1 MLPRMKAPLN
11 VRLIALAFS
20 AALISVSAPLP
31 AYANGWDSSLNT
43 WVARGAADEDTG
55 AAFGTSCA
63 DPDYIADGSADNVQL
78 QAAIEHTLTGG
89 TVHICPGT
97 YTFASIL
104 EPSQAALML
113 VGESGG
119 TVTLNGNGIP
129 ILRASDTDLTLES
142 LTLKNAVSN
151 QVGGAVRAK
160 SLVATSVSFINNVSG
175 DGGGAGGG
183 IYSFG
188 DVTLDRTVFRANSAD
203 GGPGS
208 QGGAVHALGDLVI
221 TDSTFVNNSSNQ
233 GGAIYVAGDT
243 VVSESSF
250 SGNTAGD
257 GGAIYMVYDSPWAES
272 SFTITD
278 TSFSGNRA
286 DFYGGALFVD
296 VYLLNISGSTFRG
309 NSAGEYDGGA
319 IYSDDGEV
327 VVNQST
333 FVANVAG
340 GNGGAISSDTVGIQ
354 VASSTFS
361 SNRAVS
367 GWGGALFSYET
378 VDSTGSKYLRNRAD
392 YGGAMYIGLPLV
404 GTTDLAK
411 NRFSR
416 NRAGT
421 GGGALAFNTHCYTLP
436 RPMIR
441 SVLRRNRF
449 DANAGRRTPE
459 IYEGQLIDMAC

>member
-1 MLPRMKAPLN
+1 M
-11 VRLIALAFS
+11 
-20 AALISVSAPLP
+20 
-31 AYANGWDSSLNT
+31 
-43 WVARGAADEDTG
+43 
-55 AAFGTSCA
+55 
-63 DPDYIADGSADNVQL
+63 
-78 QAAIEHTLTGG
+78 
-89 TVHICPGT
+89 
-97 YTFASIL
+97 
-104 EPSQAALML
+104 
-113 VGESGG
+113 
-119 TVTLNGNGIP
+119 
-129 ILRASDTDLTLES
+129 
-142 LTLKNAVSN
+142 TLKNAVSN

-160 SLVATSVSFINNVSG
+160 SVVATSVSFINNVSG

-188 DVTLDRTVFRANSAD
+188 DVTLDRTLFRGNSAD
-203 GGPGS
+203 SGLGS
-208 QGGAVHALGDLVI
+208 KGGAVHALGDLEI
-221 TDSTFVNNSSNQ
+221 TDSTFINNSSYQ
-233 GGAIYVAGDT
+233 GGAVYVVGDT

-257 GGAIYMVYDSPWAES
+257 GGAIYMVYDSGFPWDES

-278 TSFSGNRA
+278 TGFSGNRA
-286 DFYGGALFVD
+286 DYYGGALFVD

-309 NSAGEYDGGA
+309 NSAGENAGGA
-319 IYSDDGEV
+319 IYADDGEV

-340 GNGGAISSDTVGIQ
+340 GGGGAIYSDDDDGIQ
-354 VASSTFS
+354 VAGSTFT

-367 GWGGALFSYET
+367 GWGGALFSYNT
-378 VDSTGSKYLRNRAD
+378 VDSVGSKYLRNRAD
-392 YGGAMYIGLPLV
+392 YGGAMYIGLPLA

-416 NRAGT
+416 NRARI

-436 RPMIR
+436 RWMVR

-459 IYEGQLIDMAC
+459 IYQAVMLDIAC

>member
-1 MLPRMKAPLN
+1 MKAPLN

-31 AYANGWDSSLNT
+31 AYANGGDSSLNT
-43 WVARGAADEDTG
+43 WVARGAADEDNG
-55 AAFGTSCA
+55 ADFGTSCA

-142 LTLKNAVSN
+142 LTLENAVSN

-160 SLVATSVSFINNVSG
+160 SLGATSVSFINNVCG
-175 DGGGAGGG
+175 AGGGAGGG

-188 DVTLDRTVFRANSAD
+188 DVTLDRTVFRGNSAD
-203 GGPGS
+203 SGPGS
-208 QGGAVHALGDLVI
+208 QGGAVHALGDLEI
-221 TDSTFVNNSSNQ
+221 TDSDFVNNSAYGY
-233 GGAIYVAGDT
+233 GGAVYVVGDT

-250 SGNTAGD
+250 SGNTADD
-257 GGAIYMVYDSPWAES
+257 GGAIYMVYDALWAES

-296 VYLLNISGSTFRG
+296 VYLLNISGSTFKG
-309 NSAGEYDGGA
+309 NSAGEHDGGA

-392 YGGAMYIGLPLV
+392 YGGAMYIGLPLM

-421 GGGALAFNTHCYTLP
+421 GGGALAFNTDCYTLP
-436 RPMIR
+436 RPMVR

-459 IYEGQLIDMAC
+459 IYEGQMIDMFC

>member
-31 AYANGWDSSLNT
+31 AYANGGDSSLNT
-43 WVARGAADEDTG
+43 WVARGAADEDNG
-55 AAFGTSCA
+55 ADFGTSCA

-129 ILRASDTDLTLES
+129 ILRANSTDLTLES

-151 QVGGAVRAK
+151 LAGGAVRAK
-160 SLVATSVSFINNVSG
+160 SVVATSVSFINNVSD
-175 DGGGAGGG
+175 DGGKGGG

-188 DVTLDRTVFRANSAD
+188 DVTLDRTVFRGNSTD
-203 GGPGS
+203 SGPES

-233 GGAIYVAGDT
+233 GGAVYVVGDT

-250 SGNTAGD
+250 SGNTADD
-257 GGAIYMVYDSPWAES
+257 GGAIYMVYDALWAES

-309 NSAGEYDGGA
+309 NSTGEHDGGA

-392 YGGAMYIGLPLV
+392 YGGAMYIGLPLM

-459 IYEGQLIDMAC
+459 IYEGQLIDMLC

>member
-1 MLPRMKAPLN
+1 
-11 VRLIALAFS
+11 
-20 AALISVSAPLP
+20 
-31 AYANGWDSSLNT
+31 
-43 WVARGAADEDTG
+43 
-55 AAFGTSCA
+55 
-63 DPDYIADGSADNVQL
+63 
-78 QAAIEHTLTGG
+78 
-89 TVHICPGT
+89 
-97 YTFASIL
+97 
-104 EPSQAALML
+104 
-113 VGESGG
+113 
-119 TVTLNGNGIP
+119 
-129 ILRASDTDLTLES
+129 
-142 LTLKNAVSN
+142 
-151 QVGGAVRAK
+151 
-160 SLVATSVSFINNVSG
+160 
-175 DGGGAGGG
+175 
-183 IYSFG
+183 
-188 DVTLDRTVFRANSAD
+188 
-203 GGPGS
+203 
-208 QGGAVHALGDLVI
+208 VHALGDLVI

-250 SGNTAGD
+250 SENTAGD

-296 VYLLNISGSTFRG
+296 VYLLNISGGTFRG
-309 NSAGEYDGGA
+309 NSAGEHDGGA

-459 IYEGQLIDMAC
+459 IYEGQLINMAC

>member
-1 MLPRMKAPLN
+1 MKAPLN

-31 AYANGWDSSLNT
+31 AYANGWGSSLNT

-55 AAFGTSCA
+55 ADFGTSCA

-104 EPSQAALML
+104 QPSQAALML

-129 ILRASDTDLTLES
+129 ILRANNTDLTLES

-151 QVGGAVRAK
+151 LVGGAVRAK
-160 SLVATSVSFINNVSG
+160 SVVATSVSFINNVS
-175 DGGGAGGG
+175 DDGGAGGG

-188 DVTLDRTVFRANSAD
+188 DVTLDRTVFRGNSAD
-203 GGPGS
+203 SGPGS
-208 QGGAVHALGDLVI
+208 KGGAVHALGDLVI

-296 VYLLNISGSTFRG
+296 VYLLNISGGTFRG
-309 NSAGEYDGGA
+309 NSAGEHDGGA

-378 VDSTGSKYLRNRAD
+378 VDSTRSKYLRNRAD
-392 YGGAMYIGLPLV
+392 YGGAMYIGLPLL

-411 NRFSR
+411 NRFFR

-441 SVLRRNRF
+441 GVLRRNRF

-459 IYEGQLIDMAC
+459 IYQGQMLDMFC

>member
-31 AYANGWDSSLNT
+31 AYANGGDSSLNT
-43 WVARGAADEDTG
+43 WVARGAADEDNG
-55 AAFGTSCA
+55 ADFGTSCA

-129 ILRASDTDLTLES
+129 ILRANSTDLTLES

-151 QVGGAVRAK
+151 LAGGAVRAK
-160 SLVATSVSFINNVSG
+160 SVVATSVSFINNVS
-175 DGGGAGGG
+175 DDGGAGGG

-188 DVTLDRTVFRANSAD
+188 DVTLDRTVFRGNSTD
-203 GGPGS
+203 SGPES

-233 GGAIYVAGDT
+233 GGAVYVVGDT

-250 SGNTAGD
+250 SGNTADD
-257 GGAIYMVYDSPWAES
+257 GGAIYMVYDALWAES

-296 VYLLNISGSTFRG
+296 VYLLNISGSTFKG
-309 NSAGEYDGGA
+309 NSAGEHDGGA

-392 YGGAMYIGLPLV
+392 YGGAMYIGLPLM

-421 GGGALAFNTHCYTLP
+421 GGGALAFNTDCYTLP
-436 RPMIR
+436 RPMVR

-459 IYEGQLIDMAC
+459 IYEGQMIDMFC

>member
-1 MLPRMKAPLN
+1 MKAPLN

-31 AYANGWDSSLNT
+31 AYANGGDSSLNT
-43 WVARGAADEDTG
+43 WVARGAADEDNG
-55 AAFGTSCA
+55 ADFGTSCA

-129 ILRASDTDLTLES
+129 ILRANSTDLTLES

-151 QVGGAVRAK
+151 LAGGAVRAK
-160 SLVATSVSFINNVSG
+160 SVVATSVSFINNVSD
-175 DGGGAGGG
+175 DGGKGGG

-188 DVTLDRTVFRANSAD
+188 DVTLDRTVFRGNSTD
-203 GGPGS
+203 SGPES

-233 GGAIYVAGDT
+233 GGAVYVVGDT

-250 SGNTAGD
+250 SGNTADD
-257 GGAIYMVYDSPWAES
+257 GGAIYMVYDALWAES

-309 NSAGEYDGGA
+309 NSTGEHDGGA

-392 YGGAMYIGLPLV
+392 YGGAMYIGLPLM

-436 RPMIR
+436 RPMVR
-441 SVLRRNRF
+441 SVLRRTRF

-459 IYEGQLIDMAC
+459 IYEGQLINMAC

>member
-1 MLPRMKAPLN
+1 MRIALN

-78 QAAIEHTLTGG
+78 QDAIEHTLTGG

-203 GGPGS
+203 SGPGS

-296 VYLLNISGSTFRG
+296 VYLLNISGGTFRG
-309 NSAGEYDGGA
+309 NSAGEHDGGA

-340 GNGGAISSDTVGIQ
+340 GSGGAIFGDDGDLIQ
-354 VASSTFS
+354 VGDSIFASNS
-361 SNRAVS
+361 AVS
-367 GWGGALFSYET
+367 GWGGALFAYG
-378 VDSTGSKYLRNRAD
+378 VLDSVGSKYLRNRAD
-392 YGGAMYIGLPLV
+392 YGGAMYIGLPLL

-411 NRFSR
+411 NRFFR
-416 NRAGT
+416 NRARI
-421 GGGALAFNTHCYTLP
+421 GGGALTFNTHCYTLP
-436 RPMIR
+436 RWMIR

>member
-1 MLPRMKAPLN
+1 MKAPLN

-31 AYANGWDSSLNT
+31 AYANGGDSSLNT
-43 WVARGAADEDTG
+43 WVARGAADEDNG
-55 AAFGTSCA
+55 ADFGTSCA

-142 LTLKNAVSN
+142 LTLENAVSN

-160 SLVATSVSFINNVSG
+160 SLVATSVSFINNVSD
-175 DGGGAGGG
+175 DGGKGGG

-188 DVTLDRTVFRANSAD
+188 DVTLDRTVFRGNSTD
-203 GGPGS
+203 SGPES

-233 GGAIYVAGDT
+233 GGAVYVVGDT

-250 SGNTAGD
+250 SGNTADD
-257 GGAIYMVYDSPWAES
+257 GGAIYMVYDALWAES

-309 NSAGEYDGGA
+309 NSTGEHDGGA

-392 YGGAMYIGLPLV
+392 YGGAMYIGLPLM

-436 RPMIR
+436 RPMVR

-459 IYEGQLIDMAC
+459 IYEGQLINMAC

>member
-31 AYANGWDSSLNT
+31 AYANGGDSSLNT
-43 WVARGAADEDTG
+43 WVARGAADEDNG
-55 AAFGTSCA
+55 ADFGTSCA

-129 ILRASDTDLTLES
+129 ILRANSTDLTLES

-151 QVGGAVRAK
+151 LAGGAVRAK
-160 SLVATSVSFINNVSG
+160 SVVATSVSFINNVSD
-175 DGGGAGGG
+175 DGGKGGG

-188 DVTLDRTVFRANSAD
+188 DVTLDRTVFRGNSTD
-203 GGPGS
+203 SGPES

-233 GGAIYVAGDT
+233 GGAVYVVGDT

-250 SGNTAGD
+250 SGNTADD
-257 GGAIYMVYDSPWAES
+257 GGAIYMVYDALWAES

-309 NSAGEYDGGA
+309 NSTGEHDGGA

-392 YGGAMYIGLPLV
+392 YGGAMYIGLPLM

-436 RPMIR
+436 RPMVR

-459 IYEGQLIDMAC
+459 IYEGQLINMAC

>member
-1 MLPRMKAPLN
+1 
-11 VRLIALAFS
+11 
-20 AALISVSAPLP
+20 
-31 AYANGWDSSLNT
+31 
-43 WVARGAADEDTG
+43 
-55 AAFGTSCA
+55 
-63 DPDYIADGSADNVQL
+63 
-78 QAAIEHTLTGG
+78 
-89 TVHICPGT
+89 
-97 YTFASIL
+97 
-104 EPSQAALML
+104 ML

-129 ILRASDTDLTLES
+129 ILRASLTDLTLES

-175 DGGGAGGG
+175 AGGGMGGG

-188 DVTLDRTVFRANSAD
+188 DVTLDRTVFRGNSAD
-203 GGPGS
+203 SGPGS
-208 QGGAVHALGDLVI
+208 KGGAVHALGDLVI

-233 GGAIYVAGDT
+233 GGAIYVVGDT

-250 SGNTAGD
+250 SGNTADD

-327 VVNQST
+327 VVNRST

-340 GNGGAISSDTVGIQ
+340 GNGGAISSDEDGIQ

-367 GWGGALFSYET
+367 GLGGALFSYET

-416 NRAGT
+416 NRARI

-459 IYEGQLIDMAC
+459 IYEGQLRIDMFC

>member
-11 VRLIALAFS
+11 VRLIALAFV
-20 AALISVSAPLP
+20 ATLITVSAPVP

-43 WVARGAADEDTG
+43 WVARGAIDEDTG

-63 DPDYIADGSADNVQL
+63 DPDYIADGSADDVQL
-78 QAAIEHTLTGG
+78 QDAIEHTLTGG

-104 EPSQAALML
+104 APSQAALTL

-160 SLVATSVSFINNVSG
+160 SVVATSVSFINNVSG
-175 DGGGAGGG
+175 AGGGAGGG

-188 DVTLDRTVFRANSAD
+188 DVTLDRTVFRGNSAD
-203 GGPGS
+203 SGLGNK
-208 QGGAVHALGDLVI
+208 GGAVHALGDLEI
-221 TDSTFVNNSSNQ
+221 TDSTFVNNSSDQ
-233 GGAIYVAGDT
+233 GGAVYVVGDT

-257 GGAIYMVYDSPWAES
+257 GGAMYMVYGSEY

-286 DFYGGALFVD
+286 EYYGGALYVD
-296 VYLLNISGSTFRG
+296 ADLNISGSTFRG
-309 NSAGEYDGGA
+309 NSAGENDGGA
-319 IYSDDGEV
+319 IYADDGEV

-340 GNGGAISSDTVGIQ
+340 GSGGAIFGDDGDVIQ
-354 VASSTFS
+354 VDGSIFA

-367 GWGGALFSYET
+367 GWGGALFAYNT
-378 VDSTGSKYLRNRAD
+378 VDSVDSKYLRNRAD

-411 NRFSR
+411 NRFLR
-416 NRAGT
+416 NRART

-436 RPMIR
+436 RWMVR

-459 IYEGQLIDMAC
+459 IYQAVMLDIAC